1 MLMKTNTILNLESID
16 SRLRLHFQA
25 QGVKTKVSSKNNCLQ
40 ILIESK
46 NIPEKEECL
55 ASIKQILT
63 EVQFNEITSIKV
75 YARKETED
83 FPEWIDELIISK
95 MKVDLVQLAQKR
107 NLESIIA
114 LLPHDLD
121 ENSIEVKANW
131 KEDCLQ
137 IMLVSEQELSQD
149 FASIIKEKIFNLDI
163 ENCEKVKIY
172 SQQIDDDFPDWSRE
186 FSKEKLP
193 SNEIISN
200 STTGSST
207 TSQLLLAKQGDPD
220 AIAYALNYLLRD
232 REIIAKVVI
241 KKDWLQITLEG
252 NKTPDRESLINFISN
267 FVQKLELTSINNL
280 QIYAWRKGATFKSW
294 SETISL
300 VKSSSLVKS
309 DNSSLSIWDSVA
321 QTANSMGENISNS
334 LYHAGKSAVDTMA
347 WAGNTVSSVALQ
359 ATDGVGYLF
368 EVVTNSSQLKELTK
382 TLKVDWLI
390 QVIDKVDVVKAETE
404 VRELQAKYPNEKP
417 AEIAHRIIVTKAMYA
432 GGSGLAS
439 SLLPGFAAAMFTVD
453 LAANML
459 LQAEMVYQI
468 ACAYGLNIQDSARK
482 GEVLAIFGL
491 SLGGSQVLKSGSQY
505 ALKAGLGFLRN
516 IPAAGAA
523 IGASTNALMLYSL
536 GYGACRFYE
545 AKTTPITMEATLEDI
560 QIQSENYLKN
570 ALEQEVIIDQILVHV
585 VIASNSKKSWQEILP
600 ELKTLNLS
608 PASLERIAQNIQ
620 SPPSLEDL
628 LAQLNEDFTTA
639 LLAQCQKIANLD
651 GVITPEEAKIMA
663 KIARKISID

>member
-1 MLMKTNTILNLESID
+1 MNKNTILNLESIN
-16 SRLRLHFQA
+16 SKLELHFQP
-25 QGVKTKVSSKNNCLQ
+25 QEVNTKVSRKNNCLQ
-40 ILIESK
+40 ILLEAE
-46 NIPEKEECL
+46 NTPEKEKCILE
-55 ASIKQILT
+55 IEQILRDL
-63 EVQFNEITSIKV
+63 QLNEIDSIKV
-75 YARKETED
+75 YGRKKTED
-83 FPEWIDELIISK
+83 FPEWINELTISNK
-95 MKVDLVQLAQKR
+95 TTIDITELAQKR

-114 LLPHDLD
+114 LLSNDLD
-121 ENSIEVKANW
+121 ENSINVKANW
-131 KEDCLQ
+131 KNDCLQ
-137 IMLVSEQELSQD
+137 IILVSEQEFSQE
-149 FASIIKEKIFNLDI
+149 FASIIKEKIFDLDI

-172 SQQIDDDFPDWSRE
+172 SQQIDNDFPDWSQE
-186 FSKEKLP
+186 FSKEK
-193 SNEIISN
+193 SQSSEIISQSPTN
-200 STTGSST
+200 SST
-207 TSQLLLAKQGDPD
+207 TSKLVLAKQGDPD
-220 AIAYALNYLLRD
+220 AIAYSLNYLLKD

-252 NKTPDRESLINFISN
+252 NKTPERESLINFITN

-280 QIYAWRKGATFKSW
+280 QIHAWRKGATFKSW

-300 VKSSSLVKS
+300 VKADKS
-309 DNSSLSIWDSVA
+309 ALSVWDSVA
-321 QTANSMGENISNS
+321 QTANSMGENIGNN
-334 LYHAGKSAVDTMA
+334 LYYAGKSAMDTVA

-368 EVVTNSSQLKELTK
+368 EVVTNSPQLKELTK

-390 QVIDKVDVVKAETE
+390 KVIEQVDVVKAETE
-404 VRELQAKYPNEKP
+404 VRELQAQYPNEKP

-491 SLGGSQVLKSGSQY
+491 SLGGSQVLKTGSQY

-545 AKTTPITMEATLEDI
+545 AKATPITMEATLEDI
-560 QIQSENYLKN
+560 QLESENYLKN

-585 VIASNSKKSWQEILP
+585 VIASSPKKSWQEILP

-608 PASLERIAQNIQ
+608 PASLERIAQNMQ
-620 SPPSLEDL
+620 FPPSLEDL
-628 LAQLNEDFTTA
+628 LAQLNEDFATA

-663 KIARKISID
+663 KIARKINID

>member
-1 MLMKTNTILNLESID
+1 
-16 SRLRLHFQA
+16 
-25 QGVKTKVSSKNNCLQ
+25 
-40 ILIESK
+40 
-46 NIPEKEECL
+46 
-55 ASIKQILT
+55 
-63 EVQFNEITSIKV
+63 
-75 YARKETED
+75 
-83 FPEWIDELIISK
+83 
-95 MKVDLVQLAQKR
+95 
-107 NLESIIA
+107 
-114 LLPHDLD
+114 
-121 ENSIEVKANW
+121 
-131 KEDCLQ
+131 
-137 IMLVSEQELSQD
+137 
-149 FASIIKEKIFNLDI
+149 
-163 ENCEKVKIY
+163 
-172 SQQIDDDFPDWSRE
+172 
-186 FSKEKLP
+186 
-193 SNEIISN
+193 
-200 STTGSST
+200 
-207 TSQLLLAKQGDPD
+207 
-220 AIAYALNYLLRD
+220 
-232 REIIAKVVI
+232 
-241 KKDWLQITLEG
+241 
-252 NKTPDRESLINFISN
+252 
-267 FVQKLELTSINNL
+267 
-280 QIYAWRKGATFKSW
+280 
-294 SETISL
+294 L

-334 LYHAGKSAVDTMA
+334 LYYAGKSAVDTVA

-390 QVIDKVDVVKAETE
+390 QVIDKVDVVKAETQ

-453 LAANML
+453 LAGNML

-468 ACAYGLNIQDSARK
+468 ACAYGLDIQDSARK
-482 GEVLAIFGL
+482 GEVLTIFGL
-491 SLGGSQVLKSGSQY
+491 SLGGSQVLTDCEREIPRQGATGVSKTGSQY

-536 GYGACRFYE
+536 GYGVCRFYE
-545 AKTTPITMEATLEDI
+545 AKATPITMEATLEDI

-585 VIASNSKKSWQEILP
+585 VIASNPKKSWQEILP

-628 LAQLNEDFTTA
+628 LAQLNEDFAIA